1 MATTAATS
9 LAKDY
14 DLPWVEKY
22 RPHRVSD
29 IVGNQDVVARL
40 QVIAQGGNMPNL
52 IFSVSSF
59 LPLLFTNLLK
69 ERENDCPIKSLGPAS
84 LGEFF
89 FCCRKRLTAVLLY
102 EGSVNSSVEFL
113 FDQLETGTTWHW
125 QDHKHTSP
133 STWAARP
140 QLQRGS
146 TRA

>member
-69 ERENDCPIKSLGPAS
+69 EREKM
-84 LGEFF
+84 
-89 FCCRKRLTAVLLY
+89 TAQLSHWDLLLL
-102 EGSVNSSVEFL
+102 ENFSSAV
-113 FDQLETGTTWHW
+113 G
-125 QDHKHTSP
+125 
-133 STWAARP
+133 
-140 QLQRGS
+140 RGS
-146 TRA
+146 QPSCSMKVL